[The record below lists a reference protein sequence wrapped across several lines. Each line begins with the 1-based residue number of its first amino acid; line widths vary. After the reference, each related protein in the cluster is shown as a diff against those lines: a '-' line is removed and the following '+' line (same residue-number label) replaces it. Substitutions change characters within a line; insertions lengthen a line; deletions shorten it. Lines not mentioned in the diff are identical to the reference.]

1 VVFANMWRGEAL
13 MKRAVTEHLRTT
25 HDSDMLAQ
33 RAEVFAS
40 LLAALA
46 RGAPA
51 REALAI
57 PVPAMHH
64 QFGIQH
70 HRARGPCLELDPV
83 GAGARE
89 SRRCAA
95 RLDADRP
102 ERARP
107 TRGRR
112 GRKDPP
118 PMTDVEAQK
127 LVTMLVTAYP
137 NWISRLPADQ
147 QQTTMALY
155 RRMILD
161 LSYASANAAIERMIA
176 TSRFPPAIAEI
187 REAVQTLELGP
198 ARTGAEAWGDVQL
211 KFRQVHP
218 DSFPNFADPVVE
230 RIVRSLGWREISL
243 SENTTAD
250 RARFIDA
257 YERVATTE
265 RRAQLSEGL
274 PANRQLAKAQQERA
288 IAAGAVTP
296 LRPAAKAKQLEPKRD
311 ETEPLDT
318 RKFFAG
324 FNFDDGEVA

>member
-1 VVFANMWRGEAL
+1 
-13 MKRAVTEHLRTT
+13 
-25 HDSDMLAQ
+25 
-33 RAEVFAS
+33 
-40 LLAALA
+40 
-46 RGAPA
+46 
-51 REALAI
+51 
-57 PVPAMHH
+57 
-64 QFGIQH
+64 
-70 HRARGPCLELDPV
+70 
-83 GAGARE
+83 
-89 SRRCAA
+89 
-95 RLDADRP
+95 
-102 ERARP
+102 
-107 TRGRR
+107 
-112 GRKDPP
+112 
-118 PMTDVEAQK
+118 MTDVEAQK